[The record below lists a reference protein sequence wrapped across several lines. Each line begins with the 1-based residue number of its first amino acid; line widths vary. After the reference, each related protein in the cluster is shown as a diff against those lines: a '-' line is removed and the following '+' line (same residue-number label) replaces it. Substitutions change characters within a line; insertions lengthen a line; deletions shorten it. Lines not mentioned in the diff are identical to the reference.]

1 MDFYKEHYSKFLLET
16 LKFLNNMQTD
26 NTSPGLLTKEFILK
40 QIQKQTELENKIF
53 ELNETIK
60 SLKSSKQS
68 KGDIPKG
75 YDIFIKMLQFGSV
88 GWSIDGGYNEMP
100 TITISD
106 CPLMP
111 DEVEYIKRL
120 IHEKLNDSF
129 NITIGR
135 PITTSYKADRVDVGI
150 GGSPRLED
158 NLISDRAWY

>member
-1 MDFYKEHYSKFLLET
+1 MDFYKEHHIKFLLET
-16 LKFLNNMQTD
+16 LKFLDNMQTD

-40 QIQKQTELENKIF
+40 QIEKQTELENKIF

-60 SLKSSKQS
+60 SLKSSEQP

-88 GWSIDGGYNEMP
+88 GWSIGGGYNEMP

-111 DEVEYIKRL
+111 DEVEYIKKL
-120 IHEKLNDSF
+120 INDKLNDSF
-129 NITIGR
+129 NMTIGR
-135 PITTSYKADRVDVGI
+135 PITTAYKADRVDVGI
-150 GGSPRLED
+150 GGLPRWQD
-158 NLISDRAWY
+158 NLANDRAWH